1 MGDGGRV
8 LSQRICN
15 CEYENDILW
24 GRVLTEIR
32 FLSASSL
39 PLLCARDKHSDQC
52 VDMLLF
58 VSEPLKISLKPTTV
72 KQEPNSFFFFFPLPL
87 LLSWVSH
94 RSNAVTMLSAASWNV
109 EKPIGTKAGE
119 KTLQIKVIYF
129 ACNKSNFHIIT
140 PVIRTDAFI

>member
-1 MGDGGRV
+1 MNLAFEIIAGGGGGDGGRV

-32 FLSASSL
+32 FLSVSSP

-72 KQEPNSFFFFFPLPL
+72 KHEPDNFFFLSL

-94 RSNAVTMLSAASWNV
+94 RSNAATMLSAASWNV
-109 EKPIGTKAGE
+109 EKPE
-119 KTLQIKVIYF
+119 KKHF
-129 ACNKSNFHIIT
+129 
-140 PVIRTDAFI
+140 R

>member
-1 MGDGGRV
+1 MGMGGRV

-32 FLSASSL
+32 FLSVSSP

-58 VSEPLKISLKPTTV
+58 VSEPLKISLKPLSSMSPTI
-72 KQEPNSFFFFFPLPL
+72 FFFLSL

-119 KTLQIKVIYF
+119 KTLWIKVIYF